1 MEQGHTG
8 SLIHHLQNY
17 LQSVNDLGHSDSSI
31 NWPFQETNLSDT
43 SDWNTTPSH
52 HRLREFYFLLFFF
65 MRLAFYLSCDFLLTW
80 WLWSP
85 KEIQNFDWSPK
96 KIWPGFNDQ
105 QTNSDD
111 LKYLHF
117 CLKVSSCY
125 PAIISEMMESLVYC
139 RLKNSSIIPG
149 FGNKD
154 SIQLTFISSCCLEFG
169 TIVGQFWKVLV
180 IFEIAS
186 HLTSYHLFS
195 PANFSQCT
203 HEWLFFCTLNISLI
217 LTIYDIGHQY
227 AEPQGILMK
236 WPLM

>member
-1 MEQGHTG
+1 MT
-8 SLIHHLQNY
+8 
-17 LQSVNDLGHSDSSI
+17 
-31 NWPFQETNLSDT
+31 
-43 SDWNTTPSH
+43 
-52 HRLREFYFLLFFF
+52 
-65 MRLAFYLSCDFLLTW
+65 
-80 WLWSP
+80 
-85 KEIQNFDWSPK
+85 EIQPQAITDWGNSTFFSFFSCVWHFISHVTFSWHDGYDLQRK
-96 KIWPGFNDQ
+96 YRILTDHLNKIWPGFNDQ

-125 PAIISEMMESLVYC
+125 PAIISELMESLVYC